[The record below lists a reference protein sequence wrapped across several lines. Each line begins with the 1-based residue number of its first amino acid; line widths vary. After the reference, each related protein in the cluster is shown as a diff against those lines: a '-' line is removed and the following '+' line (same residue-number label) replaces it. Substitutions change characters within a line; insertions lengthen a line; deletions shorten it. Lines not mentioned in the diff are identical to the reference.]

1 MLALMLLMR
10 IVSKFCME
18 EVFKCSDRRM
28 IYWDEEWTKAQAWGC
43 PRHPWNIFDKYKS
56 SKLGD
61 SPGILLFFIKYFRS
75 SLKHYVFIRSC
86 NKCLFLERPLFQFS
100 VLFCLFFLLNK
111 WLDPSKVCFGETHAP
126 FSLSR
131 TL

>member
-18 EVFKCSDRRM
+18 EVFKCSERRM

-43 PRHPWNIFDKYKS
+43 PWHPCNIFKKYKS

-61 SPGILLFFIKYFRS
+61 APGTLLFFIKVFQVISQTLCFYSFMQ
-75 SLKHYVFIRSC
+75 YVLFLGASVVLVFSIVCFVIRS
-86 NKCLFLERPLFQFS
+86 
-100 VLFCLFFLLNK
+100 
-111 WLDPSKVCFGETHAP
+111 
-126 FSLSR
+126 
-131 TL
+131 